1 MQACTQISDERACEK
16 IIPHCNRLLTG
27 RFHHAGGGWRCRH
40 RRPFSAP
47 VSRACNLEQNMKS
60 RWNSLMVG
68 GCNVFGLALLAL
80 SATAGGS
87 AVRAGDPSTLQSTV
101 LEKIVSGLEQQVAN
115 LEASM
120 AAFADSFTTR
130 RIVAQELCVA
140 DGSGAQTCITKAQ
153 LDALLRGATQLGQ
166 VPAATAPGMTE
177 QTASTE
183 MSVAPGDAVAAAVP
197 PEMPPAI
204 EASDVPLP
212 VVRPQAAES
221 IVGETAEA
229 MPEVAA
235 VTPPAAEPTAGQP
248 AAASSEAAAP
258 LPAEATAP
266 PPASEPAETI
276 VAASAKAE
284 TLVTDERPAKD
295 EEGANAG
302 PRETDLATPEPKAV
316 PAEAPPASERVE

>member
-1 MQACTQISDERACEK
+1 
-16 IIPHCNRLLTG
+16 
-27 RFHHAGGGWRCRH
+27 
-40 RRPFSAP
+40 
-47 VSRACNLEQNMKS
+47 
-60 RWNSLMVG
+60 MVG
-68 GCNVFGLALLAL
+68 GCNVVGLALLAL

-87 AVRAGDPSTLQSTV
+87 AVRAGDPATLQSTV

-120 AAFADSFTTR
+120 AAFADLFTTR
-130 RIVAQELCVA
+130 RIVTQELCVA

-153 LDALLRGATQLGQ
+153 LDALLRGAAQLGQ
-166 VPAATAPGMTE
+166 APAATEPGMAE
-177 QTASTE
+177 QTASADE
-183 MSVAPGDAVAAAVP
+183 SVAPATAVAAAVL

-204 EASDVPLP
+204 EPSGAPLP
-212 VVRPQAAES
+212 VLPPQAEES
-221 IVGETAEA
+221 SAGETAEA
-229 MPEVAA
+229 TPEVAA
-235 VTPPAAEPTAGQP
+235 AMPSATEPAAAQPTS
-248 AAASSEAAAP
+248 ASSEAAAP

-284 TLVTDERPAKD
+284 TIVTAERPTKD
-295 EEGANAG
+295 EEAAPAG

>member
-1 MQACTQISDERACEK
+1 
-16 IIPHCNRLLTG
+16 
-27 RFHHAGGGWRCRH
+27 
-40 RRPFSAP
+40 
-47 VSRACNLEQNMKS
+47 MKS

-153 LDALLRGATQLGQ
+153 LDALLRGAAQLGQ
-166 VPAATAPGMTE
+166 APAATESGITQ
-177 QTASTE
+177 QTASADQ
-183 MSVAPGDAVAAAVP
+183 SVAPGDAAAVP
-197 PEMPPAI
+197 PEVPPAI
-204 EASDVPLP
+204 EASAAPVPPL
-212 VVRPQAAES
+212 QAGES
-221 IVGETAEA
+221 SVGETGEA
-229 MPEVAA
+229 RPEVAA
-235 VTPPAAEPTAGQP
+235 VVPSAAEPTAGQP
-248 AAASSEAAAP
+248 TAPSSEAAAP

-276 VAASAKAE
+276 VAASAKPE
-284 TLVTDERPAKD
+284 TLVTAERPAKD
-295 EEGANAG
+295 EEGAPAG
-302 PRETDLATPEPKAV
+302 PKETELATPERNAV
-316 PAEAPPASERVE
+316 PAEAPPASERLE

>member
-1 MQACTQISDERACEK
+1 M
-16 IIPHCNRLLTG
+16 P
-27 RFHHAGGGWRCRH
+27 AGVGDVDIGH
-40 RRPFSAP
+40 PFSAP

-68 GCNVFGLALLAL
+68 GCNVVGLALLAL

-87 AVRAGDPSTLQSTV
+87 TVRAGDPSTLQSTV

-120 AAFADSFTTR
+120 AAFADSFTTK
-130 RIVAQELCVA
+130 RIATQELCVA

-166 VPAATAPGMTE
+166 APAATAPGMTE
-177 QTASTE
+177 QTASADQ
-183 MSVAPGDAVAAAVP
+183 SVAPATAVAAAVP
-197 PEMPPAI
+197 AEMPPAI

-221 IVGETAEA
+221 SVGETAEA
-229 MPEVAA
+229 LPEVAA
-235 VTPPAAEPTAGQP
+235 VTPPVAEPTASQP
-248 AAASSEAAAP
+248 TAASSEAAAP

-276 VAASAKAE
+276 VAASTKPE
-284 TLVTDERPAKD
+284 TFATAQRPAKD
-295 EEGANAG
+295 EEAATAA
-302 PRETDLATPEPKAV
+302 PRESDLATPEPKAV
-316 PAEAPPASERVE
+316 AAEAPPASERVE